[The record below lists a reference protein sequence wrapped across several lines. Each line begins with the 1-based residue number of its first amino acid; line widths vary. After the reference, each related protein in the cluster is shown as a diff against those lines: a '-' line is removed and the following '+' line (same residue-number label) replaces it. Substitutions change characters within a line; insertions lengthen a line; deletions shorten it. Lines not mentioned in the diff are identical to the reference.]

1 MLKSMEW
8 LVTKCND
15 LIYGVISYF
24 STNLFVYSFFFNL
37 LYLKKILL
45 DIFCTKCRGRG
56 HNANDCREKERGSY
70 RGKQE
75 YNNR

>member
-1 MLKSMEW
+1 MKKLNMKA
-8 LVTKCND
+8 VTIQVK
-15 LIYGVISYF
+15 L
-24 STNLFVYSFFFNL
+24 NLFFQFII
-37 LYLKKILL
+37 LKNILL

>member
-1 MLKSMEW
+1 MKKLNMKAA
-8 LVTKCND
+8 T
-15 LIYGVISYF
+15 IQVIQTLNRF
-24 STNLFVYSFFFNL
+24 IIKT
-37 LYLKKILL
+37 I
-45 DIFCTKCRGRG
+45 DIFCSKCRGRG